1 MAFCNSCGASIAAGT
16 RFCNKCGAAVL
27 ASSPAQAGVP
37 ATGVGALPAAP
48 GTVPVATSYA
58 AAAAPPPASGGGA
71 LKAILIV
78 VGVIVLVG
86 VLAVTSLAFFAWRVA
101 RHTRV
106 RQEGNNMSVE
116 TPFGSVHSTDDP
128 DAAARDLGVDLYPGA
143 QALKEGAT
151 SASFGSV
158 HTATLNFET
167 SDSVEKVCS
176 FYKPKFPNAMVMT
189 SEANQCTIVSNDQKN
204 MITIAVKA
212 ENDKTRIVITN
223 VSKAGSG
230 SSTSN

>member
-37 ATGVGALPAAP
+37 ASGVGAPPAAP

-58 AAAAPPPASGGGA
+58 AATAPPPASGGGA

>member
-16 RFCNKCGAAVL
+16 RFCNKCGAPVL
-27 ASSPAQAGVP
+27 ASSPAQASVP
-37 ATGVGALPAAP
+37 TSGAGAPPAAP
-48 GTVPVATSYA
+48 GTMPVASSYPVA
-58 AAAAPPPASGGGA
+58 AAAPPASGGGA

-106 RQEGNNMSVE
+106 RQDGNNMSVE
-116 TPFGSVHSTDDP
+116 TPFGSVRSTNDP

-167 SDSVEKVCS
+167 SDSVDKVCS

-230 SSTSN
+230 SSSSN

>member
-1 MAFCNSCGASIAAGT
+1 MAFCNSCGANIAAGT
-16 RFCNKCGAAVL
+16 RFCNKCGAPIL
-27 ASSPAQAGVP
+27 ASSPAQASVP
-37 ATGVGALPAAP
+37 ASGAGAPPAGAVSPAASY
-48 GTVPVATSYA
+48 PV
-58 AAAAPPPASGGGA
+58 AAAPAPASGGGA

-106 RQEGNNMSVE
+106 RQDGNNVSVE
-116 TPFGSVHSTDDP
+116 TPFGSVHTTNDP

-151 SASFGSV
+151 SASFGNV

-167 SDSVEKVCS
+167 SDSVDKVCS

-204 MITIAVKA
+204 MITIAVKG

-230 SSTSN
+230 SSSSN